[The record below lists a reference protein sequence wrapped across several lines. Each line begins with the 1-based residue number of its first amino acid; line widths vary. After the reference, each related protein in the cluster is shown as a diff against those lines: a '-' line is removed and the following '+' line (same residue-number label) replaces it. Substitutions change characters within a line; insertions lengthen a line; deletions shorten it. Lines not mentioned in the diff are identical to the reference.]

1 MRVRIIFRGLVLFE
15 FEKPRATSGQ
25 ERGAL
30 TAWLVNDPNPMG
42 AESNMHKHSPTV
54 GIIGRTAPDG
64 ERLVVNGLPL
74 PPAETR
80 FGPAASASP
89 FPARMAARSGS
100 WVSRV
105 SI

>member
-15 FEKPRATSGQ
+15 FEKPRTTGGQ

-80 FGPAASASP
+80 FELQSQGIAPGVTATTG
-89 FPARMAARSGS
+89 FEN
-100 WVSRV
+100 
-105 SI
+105 